1 MKTETGVRQPRSIE
15 YLEPPEAGRDLSG
28 SLQRECGPTM
38 SEFQTVGLQNA
49 TEYISVV
56 LSQPRL

>member
-1 MKTETGVRQPRSIE
+1 MKTEIGVRQPQSMG

-38 SEFQTVGLQNA
+38 PGFQTAGLQNA

-56 LSQPRL
+56 LSQPWL